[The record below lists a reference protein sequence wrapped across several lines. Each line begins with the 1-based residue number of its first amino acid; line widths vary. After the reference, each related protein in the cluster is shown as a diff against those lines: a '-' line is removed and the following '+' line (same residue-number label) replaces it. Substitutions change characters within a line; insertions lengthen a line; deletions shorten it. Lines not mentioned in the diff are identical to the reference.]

1 MLFPETYIDVILP
14 LAVPNLFTYHVP
26 QDLVPD
32 IGIGHRVVVQFGKSK
47 LYSAII
53 SEIHEVAPKNYQAK
67 DIQMVLDEVPIVKE
81 HQIKFWNWIKTYY
94 MCHPGD
100 VMSAALPS
108 GLKLSS
114 ETQILLNSEF
124 EVDSTI
130 LTDEEYLVF
139 EALEINQVLSLGEIS
154 KILNKKTVYPI
165 IKMLLERNVIVV
177 LEEIKTKF
185 KPKKEKYIKL
195 SPSYHGEEAMRPLF
209 DELSNAPK
217 QLAILM
223 KYIELSQMFSGTES
237 AVKQKILLEA
247 SNASS
252 TQLKTLTTKGIFDVE
267 EVIIG
272 RIGNFDNEKDKE
284 VILNEAQDGAL
295 TQIKESFEKKDVVL
309 LHGVT
314 SSGKTEIYVKLI
326 EEVIA
331 KKQQVLYLL
340 PEIALTTQI
349 ISRLRKFFGD
359 KVGVYHSRF
368 NPNERVEIWNK
379 QLSESPY
386 DILLGARSSLFLPF
400 DNLGLVIIDEEH
412 DSSFKQFEPSPRYH
426 ARDSAVVLA
435 KMFGAKVLMGSA
447 TPALETMHNTET
459 GKYGLVKLTQRYG
472 GVKMPKIVISDLAQA
487 NKKKQMQGHF
497 SFKLMEEI
505 KNALDNKE
513 QIILFQNRRGFS
525 PYIACKT
532 CGWTP
537 YCTRCDVGLT
547 YHKYLHRLK
556 CHYCGYERHVVKK
569 CDACG
574 SHEVELNGFGT
585 EKIEEDISLMFPDA
599 KIGRMDLETTR
610 TKNAYQNIIS
620 DFEDKKIDILVGTQM
635 VTKGLDFENV
645 SLVGVLNADQSLNF
659 QDFRAHERSYQLM
672 SQVAGRAG
680 RSSKQGLVIIQ
691 TFQPE
696 HPIIQQVINHDYEG
710 MYKRELA
717 LREEF
722 EYPPFHKL
730 IKLNLKHANR
740 EKLIDAA
747 DFFTNILRT
756 SFGSRVLGPEF
767 PGVPRVRNRYINQL
781 FIKIEDVASI
791 NKVKTLLVENIY
803 SFRMNK
809 EYGSVQVY
817 IDIDPY

>member
-1 MLFPETYIDVILP
+1 
-14 LAVPNLFTYHVP
+14 LFTYHVP
-26 QDLVPD
+26 VDLVPD

-67 DIQMVLDEVPIVKE
+67 DIQMVLDEVPIIKA

-130 LTDEEYLVF
+130 LTDEEFLVF
-139 EALEINQVLSLGEIS
+139 EALEINQVLSLGEVS

-165 IKMLLERNVIVV
+165 VKMLLERNVIVV

-185 KPKKEKYIKL
+185 KPKKEKYVKL
-195 SPSYHGEEAMRPLF
+195 SSSHHGEEAMRALF
-209 DELSNAPK
+209 DQLSNAPK

-237 AVKQKILLEA
+237 AVKQKILLES
-247 SNASS
+247 SNTSS
-252 TQLKTLTTKGIFDVE
+252 AQLKSLTTKGIFDVE

-284 VILNEAQDGAL
+284 VTLNNSQSEAL
-295 TQIKESFEKKDVVL
+295 SHIKQSFDKKDVVL

-386 DILLGARSSLFLPF
+386 EIVLGARSSLFLPF

-459 GKYGLVKLTQRYG
+459 GKYGIVKLTERYG
-472 GVKMPKIVISDLAQA
+472 GVKMPKIVIADLAQA
-487 NKKKQMQGHF
+487 NKKKQMKGHF
-497 SFKLMEEI
+497 SFQLMEEI
-505 KNALDNKE
+505 KKALDNKE

-525 PYIACKT
+525 PYIVCKT

-574 SHEVELNGFGT
+574 SHEVELSGFGT

-599 KIGRMDLETTR
+599 KISRMDLETTR
-610 TKNAYQNIIS
+610 TKNAYQNIIT

-680 RSSKQGLVIIQ
+680 RSSKQGLVVIQ

-696 HPIIQQVINHDYEG
+696 HPIIQQVVNHDYEG

-730 IKLNLKHANR
+730 IKLNLKHTNR

-747 DFFTNILRT
+747 DVFTNILKT

-791 NKVKTLLVENIY
+791 NKVKALLVENIY